1 MNGSLIFLAITHQ
14 VFLITIKTLLNLRSY
29 KKYLRIMKKFH
40 SIIKHALPVMILG
53 SILMAGCTNRQNDEQ
68 QLLVGD
74 DIAIAQTQYGK
85 VQGFILR
92 GIHQFR
98 GIPYG
103 ESTAGKNR
111 FMPPQPPQPWDDIR
125 PAVWWGNTAPQIM
138 EGTLRSI
145 NGLPLSITGTM
156 TR

>member
-1 MNGSLIFLAITHQ
+1 MNFNQKKLNCCTGRIVVSLFFGL
-14 VFLITIKTLLNLRSY
+14 F
-29 KKYLRIMKKFH
+29 
-40 SIIKHALPVMILG
+40 
-53 SILMAGCTNRQNDEQ
+53 LMAACQSKSSKTDEQ

-92 GIHQFR
+92 DIYQFR

-103 ESTAGKNR
+103 DNTAGKNR

-125 PAVWWGNTAPQIM
+125 PAVWWGNTAP
-138 EGTLRSI
+138 
-145 NGLPLSITGTM
+145 
-156 TR
+156 